1 MRKILTLSLGIVAT
15 IICGSANAAQ
25 WKTESLGGFTSV
37 NTYVP
42 ETTSPIGNGR
52 SLLIV
57 LHGCFQPISNFK
69 TANLDKAADEYGM
82 IVAVPDAV
90 YKEGFQCWGY
100 WTGTISR
107 ESKDYKNV
115 INLAKNL
122 LENSTYD
129 IDPNQVYISGISS
142 GGAFAMTVGCL
153 APDIFAGMGLDAA
166 PSAGTSSNGA
176 LNNKEGSPELT
187 ASRCEGYAGAYA
199 NHFNT
204 QITSTAYG
212 TKDGGFAGVNIGY
225 GLQNAE
231 AMAIIYDVSQTDEE
245 NEIQGF
251 SDVIEKLWTDGRVSM
266 VEFGEVAH
274 AWPGGSGASGSY
286 IDGSSANYGLYLG
299 KFFSENNKR
308 VTQEEPNTKPEL
320 YGLNISSTE
329 DIIYVKGNAEDKDTD
344 GTIATISIQV
354 TGPDNRN
361 KTINGIDLAY
371 YNFDVNFEGLA
382 NGTYS
387 VTVTAIDDKDTEYS
401 VTTDDVIID
410 FEEEEDNIL
419 PTIDTFDATTNDA
432 RTCLIVDGTASDAD
446 GTVETV
452 TIAISGE
459 GEYAAQVEVFGDG
472 YKFHLDKC
480 LAANAYQ
487 ITAKAIDNDQAES
500 AETSEQTV
508 LIIET
513 DNKKPEITVS
523 EIIKTNG
530 CITFDVTATDS
541 DGYITAVGHRLNGEP
556 PFLQMI
562 LGEPSSTSY
571 TVNEC
576 GLDAGE
582 HKIRIKAI
590 DNQGHETAET
600 LNIELTEEEEEENAP
615 PKFISFV
622 AAAATN
628 DDDGDKDCI
637 VALGTVTDADS
648 DDLEVIVY
656 IDDTAYPAELKNDN
670 SFEVKQCDLAANEY
684 TVKATA
690 NDSNN
695 PVVLS
700 ETTGVTIEETINAIP
715 EITHTEVNSQ
725 GNCFGIMGEAS
736 DSDGTISDI
745 SLKINGVDYP
755 VDFIPGSTVNFGSQK
770 CDLASG
776 KYTGTVI
783 ATDNDGAKSASSAI
797 NFTIATDEI
806 DTDGDGV
813 EDSIDNCPVD
823 SNSDQADVDGD
834 GIGDVC
840 DPLIDTDGDGVAD
853 STDNCPTVSNQ
864 DQKDVD
870 GDGIGD
876 VCDPLIDTDGDGVA
890 DSIDNCPA
898 VSNPDQKDVDG
909 DGIGDLCDSLIDTDG
924 DGVAD
929 SLDNCP
935 ADSNSNQADADGDGI
950 GDVCDSF
957 IDADSD
963 SDGVADSIDNCPVDS
978 NSDQADVDGDG
989 IGDVCDSLI
998 DTDGD
1003 GVADSLDNCPA
1014 DSNSNQA
1021 DIDEDGIGDVCD
1033 SLIDTDGD
1041 GIADSLDN
1049 CPVDSNSNQADVD
1062 EDGIGDVCD
1071 SLIDSDND
1079 GVADED
1085 DAFPEDPKETID
1097 TDGDGVGDNAD
1108 AFPEDPTKTT
1118 VEIDESNDGDTDGG
1132 DGSGGGGGAPS
1143 LILLALGLIAL
1154 RLRKRS

>member
-1 MRKILTLSLGIVAT
+1 MRKILTLSLGVVAT

-25 WKTESLGGFTSV
+25 WNQQSFTGGL
-37 NTYVP
+37 NTVHIYNP
-42 ETTSPIGNGR
+42 DTLSPIGNGK
-52 SLLIV
+52 SLFIV
-57 LHGCFQPISNFK
+57 LRGCLQPASAFK
-69 TANLDKAADEYGM
+69 TSNLNKVADEYGM
-82 IVAVPDAV
+82 VIAAANPNNPNAFAD
-90 YKEGFQCWGY
+90 CWQY
-100 WTGTISR
+100 WTGAHSR
-107 ESKDYKNV
+107 TSGESKS
-115 INLAKNL
+115 II
-122 LENSTYD
+122 STVQTIIEDKQYN
-129 IDPNQVYISGISS
+129 IDPNQVYIGGLSS
-142 GGAFAMTVGCL
+142 GGAMAMITGCY
-153 APDIFAGMGLDAA
+153 APDIFAGMALDAA
-166 PSAGTSSNGA
+166 PSAGTGVNGA
-176 LNNKEGSPELT
+176 FSHEGTPELT
-187 ASRCEGYAGAYA
+187 AQRCESYAGANSDY
-199 NHFNT
+199 FDT
-204 QITSTAYG
+204 QITTTAYG
-212 TKDGGFAGVNIGY
+212 TTDYTVPKTY
-225 GLQNAE
+225 GLQNAK
-231 AMAIIYDVSQTDEE
+231 AMAIIYGSSQTDEE
-245 NEIQGF
+245 NKIQEF
-251 SDVIEKLWTDGRVSM
+251 SDVIENTWTDGRVSL
-266 VEFGEVAH
+266 VELGGVGH
-274 AWPGGSGASGSY
+274 AWPGGTGASGSY
-286 IDGSSANYGLYLG
+286 IDGSSANYGLYAAE
-299 KFFSENNKR
+299 FFKQNNKR
-308 VTQEEPNTKPEL
+308 VVQVKENVTPKLN
-320 YGLNISSTE
+320 GLNIYSAE
-329 DIIYVKGNAEDKDTD
+329 DIIYVNGSADDED
-344 GTIATISIQV
+344 GTIASISIQV
-354 TGPDNRN
+354 SGPENRTE
-361 KTINGIDLAY
+361 TITDINVASRY
-371 YNFDVNFEGLA
+371 FDVEFTDLA
-382 NGTYS
+382 NGDYTIKI
-387 VTVTAIDDKDTEYS
+387 TAVDNEGAEISSD
-401 VTTDDVIID
+401 D
-410 FEEEEDNIL
+410 FEEVIDVVEEDNIP

-432 RTCLIVDGTASDAD
+432 GSCLVVDGTASDAD
-446 GTVETV
+446 GTVESV
-452 TIAISGE
+452 MIAISGI
-459 GEYAAQVEVFGDG
+459 GEYTSQVEVFGDS

-480 LAANAYQ
+480 LDANSYQ
-487 ITAKAIDNDQAES
+487 ITAKAIDDDQTES
-500 AETSEQTV
+500 AETGEQTV

-523 EIIKTNG
+523 EIIKANG

-541 DGYITAVGHRLNGEP
+541 DGYITAIGHKLNDGRH
-556 PFLQMI
+556 FLQMI
-562 LGEPSSTSY
+562 PGEPTSTSY

-755 VDFIPGSTVNFGSQK
+755 VDFIPGSTVNFGAQK

-823 SNSDQADVDGD
+823 SNSDQKDVDGD
-834 GIGDVC
+834 GIGDTC
-840 DPLIDTDGDGVAD
+840 DSLIDTDGDGVAD
-853 STDNCPTVSNQ
+853 STDNCPTVSNPN
-864 DQKDVD
+864 QKDVD

-876 VCDPLIDTDGDGVA
+876 VCDPLIDTDGDGIA
-890 DSIDNCPA
+890 DSTDNCPA

-909 DGIGDLCDSLIDTDG
+909 DGIGDVCDSLIDTDG

-935 ADSNSNQADADGDGI
+935 VDSNSNQADADGDGI

-978 NSDQADVDGDG
+978 NSD
-989 IGDVCDSLI
+989 
-998 DTDGD
+998 
-1003 GVADSLDNCPA
+1003 
-1014 DSNSNQA
+1014 QA

-1085 DAFPEDPKETID
+1085 DAFPEDPEETVDTDGDGVGDNADAFPEDPKETID

-1118 VEIDESNDGDTDGG
+1118 VEIGESNDGDTDGG

-1143 LILLALGLIAL
+1143 LIFLALGLIAL

>member
-1 MRKILTLSLGIVAT
+1 MRKILTLSLGIVVT

-122 LENSTYD
+122 IENSTYD

-225 GLQNAE
+225 ALQNAE

-308 VTQEEPNTKPEL
+308 VTQEEPNAKPKL
-320 YGLNISSTE
+320 NGLNIYSAE
-329 DIIYVKGNAEDKDTD
+329 DIIYVKGTADDED
-344 GTIATISIQV
+344 GTIASISIQV
-354 TGPDNRN
+354 SGPENRTE
-361 KTINGIDLAY
+361 TITDINVASRY
-371 YNFDVNFEGLA
+371 FDVEFTDLA
-382 NGTYS
+382 NGDYTIKI
-387 VTVTAIDDKDTEYS
+387 TAVDNEGAEISSD
-401 VTTDDVIID
+401 D
-410 FEEEEDNIL
+410 FEEVIDVVEEDNIP
-419 PTIDTFDATTNDA
+419 PTIDTFDATTNNA
-432 RTCLIVDGTASDAD
+432 GSCLVVDGTASDAD
-446 GTVETV
+446 GTVESV
-452 TIAISGE
+452 MIAISGI
-459 GEYAAQVEVFGDG
+459 GEYAAQVEVFGDS

-480 LAANAYQ
+480 LDANSYQ
-487 ITAKAIDNDQAES
+487 ITAKAIDDDQTES
-500 AETSEQTV
+500 AETGEQTV

-523 EIIKTNG
+523 EIIKANG

-541 DGYITAVGHRLNGEP
+541 DGYITAIGHKLNGEP

-562 LGEPSSTSY
+562 PGEPSSTSY

-582 HKIRIKAI
+582 HKIRITAI
-590 DNQGHETAET
+590 DNQAKETTET
-600 LNIELTEEEEEENAP
+600 LNIELTEEDEEENAP

-628 DDDGDKDCI
+628 DEDGDKDCI

-755 VDFIPGSTVNFGSQK
+755 VDFIPGSTVNFGAQK

-876 VCDPLIDTDGDGVA
+876 TCDSLIDTDGDGVA
-890 DSIDNCPA
+890 DSTDNCPT
-898 VSNPDQKDVDG
+898 VSNPNQKDVDG
-909 DGIGDLCDSLIDTDG
+909 DGIGDVCDSLIDTDG

-935 ADSNSNQADADGDGI
+935 VDSNSNQADADGDGI

-978 NSDQADVDGDG
+978 NSD
-989 IGDVCDSLI
+989 
-998 DTDGD
+998 
-1003 GVADSLDNCPA
+1003 
-1014 DSNSNQA
+1014 QA

-1118 VEIDESNDGDTDGG
+1118 VEIGESNDGDTDGG

-1143 LILLALGLIAL
+1143 LIFLALGLIAL